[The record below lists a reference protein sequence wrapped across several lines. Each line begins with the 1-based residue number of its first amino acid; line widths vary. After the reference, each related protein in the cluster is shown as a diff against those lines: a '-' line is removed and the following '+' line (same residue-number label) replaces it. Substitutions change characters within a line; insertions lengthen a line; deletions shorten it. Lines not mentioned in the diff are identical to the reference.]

1 MTGMRSDPIVVTSIQ
16 VPVYHMTSDM
26 FGAIGVN
33 NYGYHFFEEHTD
45 LLGLTNV
52 RFPGG
57 TVSEHGYVVDGR
69 IRLGGGEISL
79 ETLEG
84 DRSHFA
90 FDLTHPELISP
101 LALEYDENNH
111 LNRDDVGTLSQAMA
125 LAVERD
131 VTLGIIIP
139 VERYFSGA
147 DFTDRDVRTRAIE
160 IAKSDVTV
168 FLDRLK
174 AGAFNE
180 GVYPETITFDI
191 GNEAYANPIEYAV
204 IAKAMIEEIAQSLA
218 DSDINFELAFQM
230 GRGSYEFV
238 NLVEAG
244 YFTPFFDGSGDP
256 IEGLDDL
263 GFIPQTDMPY
273 VDRQTAIDEMMIS
286 ILGDTIVHIDVVRHH
301 VLSFNSHTYT
311 NAESALHQRDLIF
324 DHWVAEFATQGIS
337 REEIDYYISAWS
349 TNSSDGGSMPYELSA
364 AANTVELFA
373 YFMEAGVDRAAV
385 WGVVGSFRY
394 RDDMATTTVTDRL
407 SDYLSPQAAIIQ
419 LMSENVMESTFLG
432 SSGTI
437 TSEYS
442 SYTYE
447 SDTNYTIFFVAGDIG
462 GDALSVD
469 VNLGLF
475 GDLQFVSVVNLDVES
490 GEQSGAS
497 RFSHDDAS
505 VIDGMMTITFDQSH
519 EIIMLT
525 LDKDESLVFQ
535 TVEAIEAITGEPIAS
550 SATLHTVVG
559 GEDDETLSGGSD
571 TDIIYGGSGNDRLD
585 GGGGRLT
592 FLGGDATFDDQI
604 AKLGND
610 NGDFIFGGDGDDIIH
625 GYAGNDLLSGD
636 AGNDDLWGGSGF
648 DTFVFTSGNDT
659 IHDFASG
666 VDTLAISETLLGG
679 LPLEIWLQN
688 AATTTDDG
696 VFLACPTGDSL
707 MLHGIDDLED
717 LLLDIQVFDEA
728 DVFQF

>member
-1 MTGMRSDPIVVTSIQ
+1 MTGMRSDPIIVTSLE
-16 VPVYHMTSDM
+16 VPVHHMTPDM
-26 FGAIGVN
+26 FGAIGGN
-33 NYGYHFFEEHTD
+33 SYGYHYFEEHSD

-57 TVSEHGYVVDGR
+57 TVSEHGYIVDGR
-69 IRLGGGEISL
+69 IRLGVGEISL
-79 ETLEG
+79 ETLKG

-147 DFTDRDVRTRAIE
+147 DFTDGDVRARAIE
-160 IAKSDVTV
+160 VSKSDVTV

-174 AGAFNE
+174 AGAFND

-218 DSDINFELAFQM
+218 ESGINFEIAFQM

-238 NLVEAG
+238 NLAEAG

-256 IEGLDDL
+256 IEGLYEL
-263 GFIPQTDMPY
+263 GFNPNADMPFL
-273 VDRQTAIDEMMIS
+273 DRQIAIDEMMIRL
-286 ILGDTIVHIDVVRHH
+286 LGDTIVHIDIVRHH
-301 VLSFNSHTYT
+301 VLSFNSHTYA
-311 NAESALHQRDLIF
+311 NSESALYQRNRIF
-324 DHWVAEFATQGIS
+324 DHWVAEFVEYGIS
-337 REEIDYYISAWS
+337 RQEIDYYVSAWS

-394 RDDMATTTVTDRL
+394 KDDMATTTVTDRL

-419 LMSENVMESTFLG
+419 LMSENIMDSAFLG

-442 SYTYE
+442 TYTYE
-447 SDTNYTIFFVAGDIG
+447 SETNYTIFFVAGDIG
-462 GDALSVD
+462 GAALSVD
-469 VNLGLF
+469 VDLGLF

-490 GEQSGAS
+490 GQQSGAS
-497 RFSHDDAS
+497 RFNHNEAS
-505 VIDGMMTITFDQSH
+505 VADGMMTITFDQSH
-519 EIIMLT
+519 EIVMLT

-535 TVEAIEAITGEPIAS
+535 IVEAIEAITGEAIAS
-550 SATLHTVVG
+550 LATLHTVMG
-559 GEDDETLSGGSD
+559 SEEDDTLSGGSEA
-571 TDIIYGGSGNDRLD
+571 DIIFGGAGNDRLD
-585 GGGGRLT
+585 GGSGRSTFFGGE
-592 FLGGDATFDDQI
+592 ATFDDQF
-604 AKLGND
+604 AKLGNN

-636 AGNDDLWGGSGF
+636 AGDDNLWGGSGF

-659 IHDFASG
+659 IHDFATG
-666 VDTLAISETLLGG
+666 VDTLALSETLLDG
-679 LPLEIWLQN
+679 LSLDVWLQSASTN
-688 AATTTDDG
+688 TDDG
-696 VFLACPTGDSL
+696 VLLTSPTGDSL
-707 MLHGIDDLED
+707 LLKGIEDSKD
-717 LLLDIQVFDEA
+717 LLLDILLFEEI

>member
-1 MTGMRSDPIVVTSIQ
+1 MTNMSSAPLVVTGIQ
-16 VPVYHMTSDM
+16 VPVYQMTSDM

-57 TVSEHGYVVDGR
+57 TVSEHGYVADGR
-69 IRLGGGEISL
+69 IRLGVGEISL

-90 FDLTHPELISP
+90 FDLTHPELMSP
-101 LALEYDENNH
+101 LALEYDENNF

-147 DFTDRDVRTRAIE
+147 DFTDADVRARAIE

-174 AGAFNE
+174 AGAFNN
-180 GVYPETITFDI
+180 GVYPKTITFDI

-204 IAKAMIEEIAQSLA
+204 IAKAMIEEISQSLA
-218 DSDINFELAFQM
+218 DSDINFEIAFQM

-238 NLVEAG
+238 NLFEAG
-244 YFTPFFDGSGDP
+244 YFTPFFDGSGNP
-256 IEGLDDL
+256 IEGLDEL
-263 GFIPQTDMPY
+263 GSAPNANMPY
-273 VDRQTAIDEMMIS
+273 LDRQIAIDEMMIG

-301 VLSFNSHTYT
+301 VLSFNSHTYA
-311 NAESALHQRDLIF
+311 NSESALHQRDLIF
-324 DHWVAEFATQGIS
+324 DHWVAKFAEHGIS
-337 REEIDYYISAWS
+337 REEIAYYVSAWS

-394 RDDMATTTVTDRL
+394 NDDMATTTVTDRL

-419 LMSENVMESTFLG
+419 LMSENIMDSAFLG
-432 SSGTI
+432 SSGVI
-437 TSEYS
+437 SSEYS
-442 SYTYE
+442 TYTYE
-447 SDTNYTIFFVAGDIG
+447 NDINYTIFFVAGDIG
-462 GDALSVD
+462 SDELSVD
-469 VNLGLF
+469 VDLGLF
-475 GDLQFVSVVNLDVES
+475 GDLQFVSVVNLDIES

-497 RFSHDDAS
+497 SISHEEAS
-505 VIDGMMTITFDQSH
+505 VTDGMATITFDQSH
-519 EIIMLT
+519 EIVMVT
-525 LDKDESLVFQ
+525 LDKNESLVFH
-535 TVEAIEAITGEPIAS
+535 TVEAIEEITGEAIAS
-550 SATLHTVVG
+550 SATLHSAIG
-559 GEDDETLSGGSD
+559 SEEDDTLSGGSG

-585 GGGGRLT
+585 GGGGRST
-592 FLGGDATFDDQI
+592 FLGGDATFDDQF
-604 AKLGND
+604 AKLGNN
-610 NGDFIFGGDGDDIIH
+610 NGDFIFGGDGDDIIY

-636 AGNDDLWGGSGF
+636 AGDDDLWGGSGF
-648 DTFVFTSGNDT
+648 DTFVFISGNDT

-666 VDTLAISETLLGG
+666 VDTLAISEALLDG
-679 LPLEIWLQN
+679 LSLEIWLQS
-688 AATTTDDG
+688 AAKITEDG
-696 VFLACPTGDSL
+696 VLLASLTGVSM
-707 MLHGIDDLED
+707 MLHGIDDPQD
-717 LLLDIQVFDEA
+717 LLLDIQIFDDV